1 MKRLFFAVLFAA
13 TLLSACGDAGR
24 GVATRISGRFVGS
37 NVDTV
42 YLERVSDS
50 FTAPERI
57 GAQALADNGAFSFE
71 FGVERELSPRFYKLS
86 FSGNTRPV
94 TLVVRAGDQIE
105 LESAGDIF
113 INYRV
118 AGSEESAL
126 ICEFNHAYFGACD
139 RLARIA
145 ENIST
150 SNRTMSELELQAYR
164 TAQEAIQAQLRFV
177 GSNQGSLASF
187 YAVRHNVAEQYIPQL
202 AGYGVNVI
210 HYRAVL
216 DGLMKNY
223 PDSPYIAVVERE
235 IAEMEAAAE
244 LSQNMQM
251 ISYPDLELEDIYKKT
266 HTLSSLAGKVV
277 LLYFWSSSNAVCNNL
292 NAELKALYE
301 RYSKRGFEVYHV
313 SADADKA
320 TWIEAVRQ
328 QRHPWISVYG
338 GDKPEVFSLYN
349 IAQLPASYI
358 IDREGNIEPCNYTI
372 EELEARLKRE
382 L

>member
-1 MKRLFFAVLFAA
+1 MKRLFCAALLAAVLF
-13 TLLSACGDAGR
+13 SACGHGGC
-24 GVATRISGRFVGS
+24 GVATHISGRFVGS

-42 YLERVSDS
+42 YLERVSDN

-71 FGVERELSPRFYKLS
+71 FSVDENLSPRFYKLS

-94 TLVVRAGDQIE
+94 TVVVKAGDNIE

-118 AGSEESAL
+118 SGSEESAL

-145 ENIST
+145 ENLST
-150 SNRTMSELELQAYR
+150 GGRTMSELELQAYR
-164 TAQEAIQAQLRFV
+164 TAQEAVQAQLRFV
-177 GSNQGSLASF
+177 GSHQGSLASF

-202 AGYGVNVI
+202 AGYGVNVV

-216 DGLMKNY
+216 DGLMRSY
-223 PDSPYIAVVERE
+223 PDSPYIAVLERE
-235 IAEMEAAAE
+235 IADMEALAE
-244 LSQNMQM
+244 LSQSINVV
-251 ISYPDLELEDIYKKT
+251 SYPDLELEDIYKVK
-266 HTLSSLAGKVV
+266 HRLSSLDGKVV
-277 LLYFWSSSNAVCNNL
+277 LLYFWSASNAVCNNL
-292 NAELKALYE
+292 NAELKELYE
-301 RYSKRGFEVYHV
+301 RYSKRGFEIYNI
-313 SADADKA
+313 SADKDKA
-320 TWIEAVRQ
+320 TWVEAVRQ
-328 QRHPWISVYG
+328 QHHPWISVYG

-349 IAQLPASYI
+349 VQQLPASYI

-372 EELEARLKRE
+372 QELEARLERE